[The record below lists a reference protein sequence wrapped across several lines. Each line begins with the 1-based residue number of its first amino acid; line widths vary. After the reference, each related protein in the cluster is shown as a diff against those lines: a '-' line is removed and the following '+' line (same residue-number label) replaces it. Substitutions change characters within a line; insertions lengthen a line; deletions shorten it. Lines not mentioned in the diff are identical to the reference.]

1 MTSKGPRNN
10 KPVVGVR
17 YQSHCV
23 AGVHLLDVLLLDWRK
38 EEFHEIFANGSKT
51 R

>member
-10 KPVVGVR
+10 KLVVGVR
-17 YQSHCV
+17 YHSHCV
-23 AGVHLLDVLLLDWRK
+23 ASVHLLSVLLLDWRK

-51 R
+51 H